1 MASSSERLQPE
12 APAAFIRAVETLRS
26 AQFRAEVQLEEPPAP
41 KRLATYTFALSA
53 DVIVDDEHDPDPD
66 PVATG
71 RLVLLHEPGGHEA
84 WHGEFRLVTYIR
96 ASLEREMGADP
107 LLLAVAWTWL
117 TDALEA
123 RSAPYTAASG
133 TVTRVDSEGF
143 GGMAGEPASC
153 EVEIRASWTP
163 VAAGAASGPGPTGP
177 ASVTSG
183 STGSHLD
190 LEPHALAWGDGLIT
204 AAGLLPLPAGV
215 VAMPSVRSKQRRR

>member
-12 APAAFIRAVETLRS
+12 TPAAFLRAVETLRS

-71 RLVLLHEPGGHEA
+71 RLVLLHEPDGHEA
-84 WHGEFRLVTYIR
+84 WHGDFRLVTYIR
-96 ASLEREMGADP
+96 ASLEPEMGADP

-133 TVTRVDSEGF
+133 TVTRVNSEGF
-143 GGMAGEPASC
+143 GGMADEPPTC

-163 VAAGAASGPGPTGP
+163 QVSETSSGRAVVQEP
-177 ASVTSG
+177 
-183 STGSHLD
+183 D
-190 LEPHALAWGDGLIT
+190 LEPHALAWGDGLT
-204 AAGLLPLPAGV
+204 MAAGLLPLPAGV
-215 VAMPSVRSKQRRR
+215 VAMPALRPKQRRR